1 MTEAPARPA
10 TILIVDD
17 QEPNVRVLERI
28 LERAGYDRVVS
39 TTDSRRAVELFVQ
52 HGPDLILLDLHMP
65 YLDGFGVLEQLSPC
79 IPENTYLPVLV
90 LTADITSASK
100 RRALSMGAKDFLA
113 KPFDSVEVLL
123 RIRNLLE
130 TRFLY
135 LELQDQNAHLEDK
148 VRERTEQLEHAQVEI
163 LERLA
168 LAAEF
173 RDDATHEHTRRV
185 GELAARLARHLGFPE
200 RDVELIRLAAPL
212 HDVGKI
218 AVPDSILLKLENLS
232 DGDFEVVKAHT
243 SIGAR
248 ILAGSHHPLLQL
260 AEQIALTHHE
270 RWDGQ
275 GYPPGVSGEDIP
287 LVSRIVAV
295 ADVFDALTHE
305 RPYKHAWSVVEAV
318 GEIKR
323 ERGRQFDPRVVDAF
337 VELLTGD
344 GLIPPDDHPIRE
356 PAS

>member
-1 MTEAPARPA
+1 MTDALDRPA

-28 LERAGYDRVVS
+28 LERAGYGRVVS
-39 TTDSRRAVELFVQ
+39 TTDSRRAVALFEA
-52 HGPDLILLDLHMP
+52 HRPDLVLLDLHMP
-65 YLDGFGVLEQLSPC
+65 YLDGFAVLEQLAPR
-79 IPENTYLPVLV
+79 IPDGNYLPILV
-90 LTADITSASK
+90 LTADISSAAK
-100 RRALSMGAKDFLA
+100 RKALSMGAKDFLA

-135 LELQDQNAHLEDK
+135 VELQDQNAHLEDK
-148 VRERTEQLEHAQVEI
+148 VRERTEQLEQAQLEI

-185 GELAARLARHLGFPE
+185 GDLSARLARHVGLPD
-200 RDVELIRLAAPL
+200 RDVDLIRLAAPL

-232 DGDFEVVKAHT
+232 DDDFEVVKAHT
-243 SIGAR
+243 TIGAR
-248 ILAGSHHPLLQL
+248 LLAGSQHPLLRL

-270 RWDGQ
+270 RWDGE
-275 GYPPGVSGEDIP
+275 GYPPGIAGEDIP

-305 RPYKHAWSVVEAV
+305 RPYKHAWSVADAVE
-318 GEIKR
+318 EIRK

-337 VELLTGD
+337 VDMLTDEGLLPRSGR
-344 GLIPPDDHPIRE
+344 G
-356 PAS
+356 S